1 MNTQIVRDNDDET
14 VLTTHPTIQTF
25 IIKTLTEYKI
35 GEVLSFLF
43 GWSFEVS
50 GRVVVYFDRYRHN
63 YRLKN
68 LKSQYAL
75 HNYR

>member
-35 GEVLSFLF
+35 GNT
-43 GWSFEVS
+43 
-50 GRVVVYFDRYRHN
+50 RY
-63 YRLKN
+63 
-68 LKSQYAL
+68 
-75 HNYR
+75 